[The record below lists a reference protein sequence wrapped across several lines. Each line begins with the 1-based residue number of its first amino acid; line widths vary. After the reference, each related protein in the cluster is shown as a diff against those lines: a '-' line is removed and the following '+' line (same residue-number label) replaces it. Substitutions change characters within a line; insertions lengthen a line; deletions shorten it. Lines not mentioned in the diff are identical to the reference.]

1 MGISV
6 FSGCIT
12 TTSAS
17 MALCATVFFIFSRMG
32 IFLMWLIPFGFISSV
47 TFLKALFSY
56 VGPNDGEGMIPWLG
70 EFIHKTA
77 KARTVSPRNSE
88 EGDVVVD
95 GDVELTNKNKD
106 AASI

>member
-1 MGISV
+1 MGSHS
-6 FSGCIT
+6 FNHQHGT
-12 TTSAS
+12 KEERTRK
-17 MALCATVFFIFSRMG
+17 ALAGMG
-32 IFLMWLIPFGFISSV
+32 IFLIWLIPFGFISSV
-47 TFLKALFSY
+47 TFLTALFSY

-77 KARTVSPRNSE
+77 KARTVYVSPRNSE

>member
-1 MGISV
+1 
-6 FSGCIT
+6 
-12 TTSAS
+12 
-17 MALCATVFFIFSRMG
+17 
-32 IFLMWLIPFGFISSV
+32 
-47 TFLKALFSY
+47 
-56 VGPNDGEGMIPWLG
+56 MIPWLG

-77 KARTVSPRNSE
+77 KVRTVSPRNSE